1 VGLLTALFG
10 SLVMTIRVTIKVAL
24 AWSTIAQMG
33 FMLVQCGLGAWHLA
47 LLHLLAHSFYKAHAF
62 LTSGSVVQTWQG
74 AALVRPP
81 RPSLG
86 SMAAGAALVCIAAAP
101 IYAGFTVSALDASPS
116 LGPLTVA
123 LILSFV
129 PMIGRALAVG
139 RRALARTA
147 LFTAGAAA
155 AYFAGHALADG
166 LAPSLSRSPALELG
180 ATSAFAWSIVV
191 AGLVVL
197 FLAQTVVQT
206 SPEGRLARLIQP
218 HLLRG
223 LYIDEWFTRMTF
235 RLWPPRLERS
245 TAASPS
251 SRTRP
256 KLYSRSHG

>member
-1 VGLLTALFG
+1 
-10 SLVMTIRVTIKVAL
+10 M
-24 AWSTIAQMG
+24 
-33 FMLVQCGLGAWHLA
+33 
-47 LLHLLAHSFYKAHAF
+47 
-62 LTSGSVVQTWQG
+62 QTWQG

-86 SMAAGAALVCIAAAP
+86 SMAAGAALLCIAAAP
-101 IYAGFTVSALDASPS
+101 IYAGFTLSPLHASPS

-123 LILSFV
+123 LLLSFV
-129 PMIGRALAVG
+129 PMIARALAVG

-166 LAPSLSRSPALELG
+166 VAPSLSPSPELG
-180 ATSAFAWSIVV
+180 ATSALAWSIVV

-206 SPEGRLARLIQP
+206 SPGGRLARLIQP

-223 LYIDEWFTRMTF
+223 LYIDDWFTRMTF
-235 RLWPPRLERS
+235 RMWPPRLERS
-245 TAASPS
+245 SAASPS

-256 KLYSRSHG
+256 RLYSRSHG